1 MKELRCMR
9 NKFGWLMVSLLFL
22 AFSLNAQTGGSVDL
36 SHNVTASGGGSS
48 SLGGSL
54 VISGTVG
61 QPAAG
66 TVSTGGNYNLRGGF
80 WAFQTLAPTAATVN
94 LTGRALIRN
103 NVGLSRTMIT
113 LQNLSTGATKVTIT
127 NQFGYYHFQELDI
140 GLYLIRAT
148 RRALEFDP
156 PEQTINLQDDLANVN
171 FSARIP

>member
-9 NKFGWLMVSLLFL
+9 NKFGWLLVSLSFL
-22 AFSLNAQTGGSVDL
+22 AVSLKAQTGGSVDL

-66 TVSTGGNYNLRGGF
+66 IVSTGANYSLRGGF

-94 LTGRALIRN
+94 LTGRVLTRN
-103 NVGLSRTMIT
+103 NVGLARTMVT
-113 LQNLSTGATKVTIT
+113 LQNLSTGATKTTIT
-127 NQFGYYHFQELDI
+127 NQFGYYHFQELDM

-171 FSARIP
+171 FSAKIP